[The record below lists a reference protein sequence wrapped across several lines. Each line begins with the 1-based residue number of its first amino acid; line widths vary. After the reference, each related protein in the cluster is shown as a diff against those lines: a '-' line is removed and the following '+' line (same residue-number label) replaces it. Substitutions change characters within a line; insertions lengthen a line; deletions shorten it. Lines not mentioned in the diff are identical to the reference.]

1 MVSKFNCYVCLILG
15 LLFFP
20 GCSDDDDGNDNPKTV
35 DFHFSEDAEGW
46 SGDFADYPE
55 GEEDFYELEF
65 GYAPLPEPLDDSEG
79 ALRQIGNNHSDDLFM
94 FIKRKITGLDP
105 NREYRVY
112 FDIRIAS
119 NAPEGSVGI
128 GGSPAESV
136 FIKAGAVKDEPEKKV
151 GENDYFEMNIDKGNQ
166 SQPGKDMINIGD
178 FSNETDND
186 TYVIVQRGNTDPF
199 TATSNA
205 NGELWLVL
213 GTDSGFEGTT
223 TIYYDSISVT
233 FE

>member
-1 MVSKFNCYVCLILG
+1 MASKFKCYIWLILG

-20 GCSDDDDGNDNPKTV
+20 GCSDDDNGENTPKTV
-35 DFHFSEDAEGW
+35 DFYFSEDAEEW
-46 SGDFADYPE
+46 NGDFADYPE

-65 GYAPLPEPLDDSEG
+65 DHATLPDPLSQSKG
-79 ALRQIGNNHSDDLFM
+79 ALRQTGNNHSDDLFM
-94 FIKRKITGLDP
+94 FIKRKITGLIP
-105 NREYRVY
+105 NREYDIY

-136 FIKAGAVKDEPEKKV
+136 FIKAGAVKEEPEKTV
-151 GENDYFEMNIDKGNQ
+151 NEDGYYRMDIDKGNQ
-166 SQPGKDMINIGD
+166 SQPGMDMINIGN
-178 FSNETDND
+178 FSNETDKD
-186 TYVIVQRGNTDPF
+186 VYTIVQRQNTDTF
-199 TATSNA
+199 KATASA
-205 NGELWLVL
+205 NGELWLII

-223 TIYYDSISVT
+223 TIYYESISVT